1 MYGKAPRTFEPYF
14 QFMVFEIYKKKGLNM
29 VREGLLNYLSKSKR
43 GPSSVPW
50 KRSSMDEVARHTRR
64 Q

>member
-1 MYGKAPRTFEPYF
+1 
-14 QFMVFEIYKKKGLNM
+14 MVFEIYKKKGLNM

-50 KRSSMDEVARHTRR
+50 KRSSMDEAARHTRR

>member
-1 MYGKAPRTFEPYF
+1 MTKLTETYF
-14 QFMVFEIYKKKGLNM
+14 QFIVFEKTALKIRKGLSS
-29 VREGLLNYLSKSKR
+29 YLSKSKR

-50 KRSSMDEVARHTRR
+50 KRSSMDEAARHIRR